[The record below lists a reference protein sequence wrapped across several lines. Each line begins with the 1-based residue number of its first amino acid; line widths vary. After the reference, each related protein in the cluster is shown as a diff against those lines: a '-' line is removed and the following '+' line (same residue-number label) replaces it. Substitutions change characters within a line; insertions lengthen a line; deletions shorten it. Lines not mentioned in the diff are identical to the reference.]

1 MLKEGPHD
9 YGKYILY
16 FLKPIKNEIIKRIL
30 IFKMTSIIVEIYSEK
45 AIVVRNTLEH
55 HGTALSALGGTF
67 NERLKGGRG
76 WIFPKH
82 MLTQIRNV
90 VEKLNSGQYGNEY
103 EQNNTQSS
111 VTTDT
116 VPKTEFLSLLTRVE
130 RLEALVSQLIHKND
144 NECLATQ
151 APIQK
156 MVRITPPKIVSMD
169 EIDESD
175 APVFEKKR
183 LVPMK
188 K

>member
-1 MLKEGPHD
+1 
-9 YGKYILY
+9 
-16 FLKPIKNEIIKRIL
+16 
-30 IFKMTSIIVEIYSEK
+30 MTSIIVEMYSEK

-55 HGTALSALGGTF
+55 HGQALSALGGTF

-103 EQNNTQSS
+103 EQNNTPSS
-111 VTTDT
+111 VTTDS

-130 RLEALVSQLIHKND
+130 RLEALVSQLYHKSD
-144 NECLATQ
+144 SDSERVATPHAAQ
-151 APIQK
+151 AVTTQK
-156 MVRITPPKIVSMD
+156 MVRITPPEIVTMD

-175 APVFEKKR
+175 KPVFEKKR